1 MNKLLLTV
9 VSIVFLGFLFSSV
22 NAQIP
27 PPTTSVSSNGFS
39 LGPLSAVNSSIYAA
53 FFAIVLFIVFA
64 IALDRTQLSSGRI
77 AISLI
82 LGLITF
88 FVLYTNS
95 TLLHFFLNTFIVLA
109 FIALILGMLAAVKSP
124 RSIKL
129 IGLVVAL
136 FLIYILFAN
145 DSGLTNFIDSF
156 LHIDILQI
164 LPLILGAVAIL
175 TIIILILRAMRNHKS
190 IGLRAV
196 LAFIILMMIVLLIPG
211 FASFL
216 FNPVILI
223 ILIIL
228 IILVIIAIFYFGRR
242 HPRGPR
248 DINGYKKPSKEAKL
262 QNKVLSSINDR
273 KAANADVLK
282 EYKELINKGNLTP
295 NEQLRVAQLKNKLAN
310 EAWKN
315 VADRTKLT
323 QVQYS
328 KSQLSNNRDL
338 QKLTGFFSRNQALRD
353 LKSEAKKN
361 YKLSWSERR
370 ALKNRERFIKN
381 SENPQAGDIFDLANS
396 VRNGSLG
403 NIPSEKAARKIF
415 ERRLSKEAR
424 NKDVSSLLNE
434 RNKILDP
441 SLNLSDSTRRK
452 LLAKL
457 DKDLR
462 KVSPNISPDK
472 INQKRLIKEQKE
484 QLRQEMLEDKRLQEA
499 QLEAARK
506 NAEKERQRMS
516 EEQSKSEGGAPNSSS
531 GPGNKDNEHFIIPAT
546 GLKSGRSFFRKGI
559 KGVKGGPFA
568 KKADIEQFKND
579 NPPPSLFL
587 EVGGINNGMERNGM
601 SEEQS
606 KSAEAGKQQE
616 ELVENKSE
624 NLIGF
629 ETERGSKYTYSDNKV
644 LRNKYDGTK
653 DEWTLN
659 VFVPPYEKLDEKTN
673 DKLRRVYNVDNKAL
687 YENLLA
693 DFVYDYSPRIGYF
706 ENGEFHPIKSDE
718 DAKGKDIYFV
728 ALFKDGD
735 KKGKSA
741 FTVKVD
747 KQPEVG
753 YFPYQENHLEAEK
766 TNKYLK
772 HLGDKVLKLIKKNK

>member
-1 MNKLLLTV
+1 M
-9 VSIVFLGFLFSSV
+9 
-22 NAQIP
+22 
-27 PPTTSVSSNGFS
+27 
-39 LGPLSAVNSSIYAA
+39 
-53 FFAIVLFIVFA
+53 
-64 IALDRTQLSSGRI
+64 
-77 AISLI
+77 
-82 LGLITF
+82 
-88 FVLYTNS
+88 
-95 TLLHFFLNTFIVLA
+95 LA

-223 ILIIL
+223 ILTIL

-361 YKLSWSERR
+361 
-370 ALKNRERFIKN
+370 
-381 SENPQAGDIFDLANS
+381 
-396 VRNGSLG
+396 
-403 NIPSEKAARKIF
+403 
-415 ERRLSKEAR
+415 
-424 NKDVSSLLNE
+424 LL
-434 RNKILDP
+434 
-441 SLNLSDSTRRK
+441 RK
-452 LLAKL
+452 LL
-457 DKDLR
+457 
-462 KVSPNISPDK
+462 
-472 INQKRLIKEQKE
+472 
-484 QLRQEMLEDKRLQEA
+484 
-499 QLEAARK
+499 
-506 NAEKERQRMS
+506 
-516 EEQSKSEGGAPNSSS
+516 
-531 GPGNKDNEHFIIPAT
+531 
-546 GLKSGRSFFRKGI
+546 LK
-559 KGVKGGPFA
+559 
-568 KKADIEQFKND
+568 KKACQKW
-579 NPPPSLFL
+579 SLKKEF
-587 EVGGINNGMERNGM
+587 
-601 SEEQS
+601 
-606 KSAEAGKQQE
+606 
-616 ELVENKSE
+616 
-624 NLIGF
+624 
-629 ETERGSKYTYSDNKV
+629 
-644 LRNKYDGTK
+644 
-653 DEWTLN
+653 N
-659 VFVPPYEKLDEKTN
+659 VQ
-673 DKLRRVYNVDNKAL
+673 NV
-687 YENLLA
+687 
-693 DFVYDYSPRIGYF
+693 
-706 ENGEFHPIKSDE
+706 
-718 DAKGKDIYFV
+718 
-728 ALFKDGD
+728 
-735 KKGKSA
+735 KKKR
-741 FTVKVD
+741 
-747 KQPEVG
+747 
-753 YFPYQENHLEAEK
+753 
-766 TNKYLK
+766 
-772 HLGDKVLKLIKKNK
+772 